1 MSISSLLLAITG
13 HEIKIKRKQS
23 LDTFE
28 NWLKYNRKSLIKKY
42 VSEFNEEQQ
51 RKNKNKKT
59 FDMKIAELVNNHLFK
74 NISFGKFELKN
85 PQNIIFNIDNK
96 EILNKNIMVLN
107 VLNRLKSVKDL
118 DFNNYIIKN
127 YIDDVFSRKHESET
141 IKILKSH
148 TFKVEM
154 ERALNK
160 KVELN
165 NKNNKKVKI

>member
-74 NISFGKFELKN
+74 NISFTRL
-85 PQNIIFNIDNK
+85 IHMYCIFYNIDNK